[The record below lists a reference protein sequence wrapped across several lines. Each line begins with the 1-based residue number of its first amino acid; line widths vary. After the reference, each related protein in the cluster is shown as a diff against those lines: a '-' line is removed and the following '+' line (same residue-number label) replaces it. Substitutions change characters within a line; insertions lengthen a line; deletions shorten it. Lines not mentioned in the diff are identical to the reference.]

1 MGDSEDHMRIGD
13 RQKFV
18 CSGRQ
23 PLVTRPAVT
32 LGTMPI
38 ATRLEF
44 DHLMGAVIALL
55 YILAEGGGAARDDV
69 PEGFPLLGRQDVS
82 PAVEELL
89 PVESEDIGDFQSMLG
104 HCWRRSS
111 LEWKI
116 GWNESESRGLGKACR
131 RCVETCR

>member
-1 MGDSEDHMRIGD
+1 MRICD

-23 PLVTRPAVT
+23 PLVARPAVT

-38 ATRLEF
+38 ATGLEL

-55 YILAEGGGAARDDV
+55 YKLAEGGGAARDDV

-82 PAVEELL
+82 PAVEELR
-89 PVESEDIGDFQSMLG
+89 PVESEDIGDFQSMLTHRCRG
-104 HCWRRSS
+104 SS
-111 LEWKI
+111 LEWKM
-116 GWNESESRGLGKACR
+116 GWNESESRGLGMG
-131 RCVETCR
+131 

>member
-1 MGDSEDHMRIGD
+1 MGHSEDHMRIGD
-13 RQKFV
+13 LQKFV
-18 CSGRQ
+18 CSGCQ

-32 LGTMPI
+32 LGTMPM
-38 ATRLEF
+38 ATGLEL

-55 YILAEGGGAARDDV
+55 YILAEGGGAAGDDV

-89 PVESEDIGDFQSMLG
+89 PVESEDIGDFQLMPG
-104 HCWRRSS
+104 HRWRRSS

-116 GWNESESRGLGKACR
+116 G
-131 RCVETCR
+131 

>member
-1 MGDSEDHMRIGD
+1 MWHSEDHMRIGN
-13 RQKFV
+13 RQQFV

-23 PLVTRPAVT
+23 PLVAHPAVT
-32 LGTMPI
+32 LGTVPI
-38 ATRLEF
+38 PTGLEL

-55 YILAEGGGAARDDV
+55 YILAEGGGAARADV

-89 PVESEDIGDFQSMLG
+89 PVEAEDIGDFQSMLG
-104 HCWRRSS
+104 HRWRRSS

-116 GWNESESRGLGKACR
+116 GWNESESRGLGKECR
-131 RCVETCR
+131 RCVETRR

>member
-1 MGDSEDHMRIGD
+1 MWHSEDHVRVRD
-13 RQKFV
+13 RQQFTG
-18 CSGRQ
+18 SGRQ

-38 ATRLEF
+38 ATGLEL

-69 PEGFPLLGRQDVS
+69 PEGLPLLGRQDVS

-104 HCWRRSS
+104 HLWRRSS

-116 GWNESESRGLGKACR
+116 GWNESESRGLGK
-131 RCVETCR
+131 E

>member
-1 MGDSEDHMRIGD
+1 MRICD

-23 PLVTRPAVT
+23 PLVARPAVT

-38 ATRLEF
+38 ATGLEL

-55 YILAEGGGAARDDV
+55 YKLAEGGGAARDDV

-89 PVESEDIGDFQSMLG
+89 PVESEDIGDFQSMLT
-104 HCWRRSS
+104 HRCRQSS
-111 LEWKI
+111 LEWKM
-116 GWNESESRGLGKACR
+116 GWNESESRGLGMA
-131 RCVETCR
+131 